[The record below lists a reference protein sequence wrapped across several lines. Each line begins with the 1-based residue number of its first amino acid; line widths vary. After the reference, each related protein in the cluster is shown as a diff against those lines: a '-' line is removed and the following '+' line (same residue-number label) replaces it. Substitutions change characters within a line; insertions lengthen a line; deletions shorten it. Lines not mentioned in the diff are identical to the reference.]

1 MVAGLTDGLF
11 QSPQAVYAQ
20 GGMDAIASDTAQKS
34 AVLKK
39 YGINYNLAPVADVA
53 DDPGSFIYSR
63 TIGLDDEASTPNDWD
78 LERKE
83 FIHHDKPKTGTESLS
98 VPAPKSVLSDEEFD
112 KLVAQHSMPSLADI
126 YKKGLK
132 QNVLRPVAAY
142 AHKN

>member
-1 MVAGLTDGLF
+1 M
-11 QSPQAVYAQ
+11 
-20 GGMDAIASDTAQKS
+20 S
-34 AVLKK
+34 A
-39 YGINYNLAPVADVA
+39 LAYCDHCLAYREIPVDKQCPICAR
-53 DDPGSFIYSR
+53 SLNFHR
-63 TIGLDDEASTPNDWD
+63 TITSDDEAPTPVDWD

-83 FIHHDKPKTGTESLS
+83 FIYRNKPKTGTESSS

>member
-1 MVAGLTDGLF
+1 MPPLAYCNCCHCYREIPVGKLCPFCDN
-11 QSPQAVYAQ
+11 
-20 GGMDAIASDTAQKS
+20 
-34 AVLKK
+34 VL
-39 YGINYNLAPVADVA
+39 D
-53 DDPGSFIYSR
+53 FSR
-63 TIGLDDEASTPNDWD
+63 TIDSADEAPTPVDWD

-83 FIHHDKPKTGTESLS
+83 TIYYDKPKTGTESSS

-112 KLVAQHSMPSLADI
+112 KLVTQHSMLSLADI

>member
-1 MVAGLTDGLF
+1 MPDLAYCN
-11 QSPQAVYAQ
+11 SCQAYREIPVEKQCPFCANVL
-20 GGMDAIASDTAQKS
+20 DFHPNLDTA
-34 AVLKK
+34 
-39 YGINYNLAPVADVA
+39 
-53 DDPGSFIYSR
+53 
-63 TIGLDDEASTPNDWD
+63 DEASTPVDWD

-83 FIHHDKPKTGTESLS
+83 TIHYDKPKTGTESSS

-112 KLVAQHSMPSLADI
+112 KLVTQHSMPSLADI

>member
-1 MVAGLTDGLF
+1 MPAFAYCDYCLDYREITKDKQCPICDDDL
-11 QSPQAVYAQ
+11 
-20 GGMDAIASDTAQKS
+20 
-34 AVLKK
+34 
-39 YGINYNLAPVADVA
+39 NL
-53 DDPGSFIYSR
+53 SR
-63 TIGLDDEASTPNDWD
+63 TIGQDDEAPTPVDWD

>member
-1 MVAGLTDGLF
+1 MPALAYCNSCHCYREIPVDKRCPFCAN
-11 QSPQAVYAQ
+11 
-20 GGMDAIASDTAQKS
+20 
-34 AVLKK
+34 VLD
-39 YGINYNLAPVADVA
+39 L
-53 DDPGSFIYSR
+53 SR
-63 TIGLDDEASTPNDWD
+63 TIAPDDEASTPDAWD

-83 FIHHDKPKTGTESLS
+83 TIHHDKPKTGTESSS

-132 QNVLRPVAAY
+132 QNVLRPVEAY

>member
-1 MVAGLTDGLF
+1 MSDLAYCPNCQAYTEIPMGKLCPICAG
-11 QSPQAVYAQ
+11 
-20 GGMDAIASDTAQKS
+20 
-34 AVLKK
+34 
-39 YGINYNLAPVADVA
+39 NLEVHQTV
-53 DDPGSFIYSR
+53 
-63 TIGLDDEASTPNDWD
+63 DWD

-83 FIHHDKPKTGTESLS
+83 TIYYDKPKTGTESSS

>member
-1 MVAGLTDGLF
+1 MPDLAYCNCCHCYREIPVGHLCPFCDN
-11 QSPQAVYAQ
+11 
-20 GGMDAIASDTAQKS
+20 
-34 AVLKK
+34 VLD
-39 YGINYNLAPVADVA
+39 L
-53 DDPGSFIYSR
+53 SR
-63 TIGLDDEASTPNDWD
+63 TVGLDDKAPAPVGWD
-78 LERKE
+78 PERKE
-83 FIHHDKPKTGTESLS
+83 TIYYDKPKTGTESSS

>member
-1 MVAGLTDGLF
+1 MSALAYCDHCLAYREIPVDKQCPICARSLNFHRTLIDPVDGRR
-11 QSPQAVYAQ
+11 
-20 GGMDAIASDTAQKS
+20 G
-34 AVLKK
+34 
-39 YGINYNLAPVADVA
+39 
-53 DDPGSFIYSR
+53 
-63 TIGLDDEASTPNDWD
+63 

-83 FIHHDKPKTGTESLS
+83 TIYYDKPKTGTESSS

-112 KLVAQHSMPSLADI
+112 KLVTQHSMPSLADI

>member
-1 MVAGLTDGLF
+1 MSDLAYCDYCLAYREIPEDQRCPICANGLN
-11 QSPQAVYAQ
+11 PNR
-20 GGMDAIASDTAQKS
+20 I
-34 AVLKK
+34 
-39 YGINYNLAPVADVA
+39 IN
-53 DDPGSFIYSR
+53 S
-63 TIGLDDEASTPNDWD
+63 D

-83 FIHHDKPKTGTESLS
+83 TIYYDKPKTGTESSS

-112 KLVAQHSMPSLADI
+112 KLVAQHSMISLADI

>member
-1 MVAGLTDGLF
+1 MPDLAYCDYCLAYREIPED
-11 QSPQAVYAQ
+11 
-20 GGMDAIASDTAQKS
+20 
-34 AVLKK
+34 KK
-39 YGINYNLAPVADVA
+39 CPICARSLNFN
-53 DDPGSFIYSR
+53 R
-63 TIGLDDEASTPNDWD
+63 TIDLDDEAPTSADWD
-78 LERKE
+78 LKRKE
-83 FIHHDKPKTGTESLS
+83 TIYYDKPKTGTESSS